1 MEDTTE
7 KDDSADSGM
16 TASVENYLKAVY
28 ALEQEGLPGETN
40 RLSALLGGIKP
51 ASVTAMVKKLA
62 ERDLLEYVPYQG
74 VKLTP
79 SGRRASLR
87 VLRRHRLI
95 ETYLVEKLDY
105 SWDEV
110 HLEAEQLEHYFSD
123 KLIEKLAKSLS
134 DPEFDPH
141 GDPIPARDG
150 SVPIQE
156 SVSLGDCPPG
166 RRMVVLRVLDQ
177 SAESLRFLAT
187 NALVPGA
194 EVLILARDHSSG
206 AILVQCNNKDL
217 SLDRTLAF
225 RILVASPSSHS

>member
-1 MEDTTE
+1 
-7 KDDSADSGM
+7 M
-16 TASVENYLKAVY
+16 TASAENYLKAVY

-62 ERDLLEYVPYQG
+62 ERDLLEYTPYQG

-79 SGRRASLR
+79 AGRLASLR

-95 ETYLVEKLDY
+95 ELYLVKKLDY

-141 GDPIPARDG
+141 GDPIPGSDG
-150 SVPIQE
+150 SVPVQE

-166 RRMVVLRVLDQ
+166 KRMTVLRVLDQ
-177 SAESLRFLAT
+177 SSESLQFLAA
-187 NALVPGA
+187 NALIPGT
-194 EVLILARDHSSG
+194 EVLVLARDHSSG
-206 AILVQCNNKDL
+206 SILVQSSGKDL
-217 SLDRTLAF
+217 SLDRSLAC
-225 RILVASPSSHS
+225 RILVASPSLKS